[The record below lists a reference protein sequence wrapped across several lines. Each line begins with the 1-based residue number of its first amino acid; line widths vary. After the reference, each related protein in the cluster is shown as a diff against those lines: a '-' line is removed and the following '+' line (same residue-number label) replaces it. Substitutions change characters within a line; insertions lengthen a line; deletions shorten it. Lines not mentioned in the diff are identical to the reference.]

1 MPSTYSPALRL
12 ELIGNGEQASNWGNT
27 TNTNLGT
34 LLEQAITGY
43 KEITLTAANTTL
55 LASTGA
61 SDDARNAVLMFSGSP
76 GASPNVIVPTSNKF
90 YAIKNNTG
98 VSLTVKT
105 SAGSGPAITP
115 GYTQLMYCNG
125 TDVIPATVQ
134 FNSSN
139 GNITTP
145 GTIIASTALYSYGSL
160 TVSGN
165 ILCYSNATINGTIN
179 CGPIFSTNQI
189 KGASLVSSSGAVYLA
204 SDLSAYMSYDG
215 NTIILNKQTYT
226 PISLVGVTSYNYSY
240 TGNSVQLAPNQSSS
254 VFSKSGTASTNQI
267 VFNNDNGQVGFIN
280 TIGSS
285 TGYGTSS
292 DYRLKTN
299 VSPMIDALKTVSALK
314 PCTYEWKVSGLSGEG
329 FIAHELQEVVPHAVM
344 GEKDAINEDGSIKP
358 QGIDYSKIVVHL
370 VAAIQELTAKIEELE
385 KRIASN

>member
-43 KEITLTAANTTL
+43 KEITLTAASTTL

-76 GASPNVIVPTSNKF
+76 GATASVIVPTSNKF

-98 VSLTVKT
+98 ALLTIKT
-105 SAGSGPAITP
+105 SAGSGPVITQ

-139 GNITTP
+139 SNITTP
-145 GTIIASTALYSYGSL
+145 GTIIASTALYSYGLL

-165 ILCYSNATINGTIN
+165 ITGYSNATISGTL
-179 CGPIFSTNQI
+179 Q
-189 KGASLVSSSGAVYLA
+189 V
-204 SDLSAYMSYDG
+204 
-215 NTIILNKQTYT
+215 
-226 PISLVGVTSYNYSY
+226 
-240 TGNSVQLAPNQSSS
+240 
-254 VFSKSGTASTNQI
+254 SGTAQVTQNLNIGNYEPGSKNVAFHNSSRGVTLYLGASG
-267 VFNNDNGQVGFIN
+267 VEFGLDDASGAFRRFYSNNLGDFFVNGTLYQGV
-280 TIGSS
+280 
-285 TGYGTSS
+285 S
-292 DYRLKTN
+292 DVRLKTN
-299 VSPMIDALKTVSALK
+299 IAPISNALSKVKNINGVTFNMNDLAVSFGQTDTSKQVGVLAHEIEAVLPEAVGIAPFDREHEGDEIVSKSGENYKTVQ
-314 PCTYEWKVSGLSGEG
+314 YE
-329 FIAHELQEVVPHAVM
+329 
-344 GEKDAINEDGSIKP
+344 
-358 QGIDYSKIVVHL
+358 KIVPL
-370 VAAIQELTAKIEELE
+370 LIEAIKELSAKVEELE